1 MSNLKIMITGGA
13 GFIGS
18 HLTDKLALLNFELVV
33 VDNLTSGQQSNVGSS
48 ARFYDVD
55 ITDEQ
60 LSDIFEKEKPDIVF
74 HLAAQISVQSSM
86 KDPYNDSRINVLGS
100 INLFENCVKFG
111 VKKVIYASSGGA
123 IYGEPLYL
131 PCDESHPI
139 NPLSHYGV
147 AKYAVEKYLQVYK
160 NSSGLEYTV
169 LRFSNVYGP
178 RQDPYGEAGVVAI
191 FSKGM
196 INGEPVMINGNG
208 SQERDFLFV
217 SDLVE
222 ALIKSINM
230 ADGEIINIGT
240 GHGYSVNYVHDE
252 LKKHSGY
259 MLKTL
264 RGPEKP
270 GEVFQIYLD
279 SAKARDILG
288 WIPEIPIEE
297 GLRLTVDWFKNNLDS
312 Q

>member
-1 MSNLKIMITGGA
+1 MSNVKVLVTGGA

-18 HLTDKLALLNFELVV
+18 HLVDRLSLLGFELVV
-33 VDNLTSGQQSNVGSS
+33 VDNLTSGYRDNIESS
-48 ARFYDVD
+48 LCFYDID
-55 ITDEQ
+55 ITDEN
-60 LSDIFEKEKPDIVF
+60 LTSVFEQERPDIVF
-74 HLAAQISVQSSM
+74 HLAAQISVQASM
-86 KDPYNDSRINVLGS
+86 KDPYNDSKINILGS
-100 INLFENCVKFG
+100 LNLFENCVKFG

-123 IYGEPLYL
+123 IYGEPLYF
-131 PCDESHPI
+131 PCDEFHPV

-160 NSSGLEYTV
+160 NTYGLEYTV

-196 INGEPVMINGNG
+196 IRDEKLMINGSG

-217 SDLVE
+217 DDLIG
-222 ALIKSINM
+222 ALIKSIDL

-240 GHGYSVNYVHDE
+240 GIGCSVNYLHDQ

-259 MLKTL
+259 TSETL
-264 RGPEKP
+264 HDSEKP
-270 GEVFQIYLD
+270 GEVFRIYLD
-279 SAKARDILG
+279 PLKAREVLD
-288 WIPEIPIEE
+288 WAPEIYIDQ
-297 GLRLTVDWFKNNLDS
+297 GLKMTVDWFKNKLS
-312 Q
+312 